1 MPLQI
6 YGFLIDQCIYI
17 DIKKGCIFRLE
28 SENSSSTSP
37 LGFLYLNDTMMSLF
51 SYLLIHAR
59 ARFVTKEE
67 VLKNVWDENNLSSSG
82 TRLWQVFTSLK
93 HKLAL
98 LNLPDGL
105 IRYEKRKGFFIEHQ
119 NILTIYYKESDLNF
133 LPGITALKPRRSSVF
148 VPIQL

>member
-1 MPLQI
+1 MPLQT
-6 YGFLIDQCIYI
+6 YGFLIDHCIYI

-28 SENSSSTSP
+28 SVHSTSESP
-37 LGFLYLNDTMMSLF
+37 FGFLYLNDTMMSLF

-59 ARFVTKEE
+59 TQFVTKEE

-98 LNLPDGL
+98 LNLPDDL
-105 IRYEKRKGFFIEHQ
+105 IRYEKRKGFFIEHE
-119 NILTIYYKESDLNF
+119 NILTIYYKESELNF

-148 VPIQL
+148 VPIRL